1 MTDHGKATD
10 NLLDKLLEYQART
23 ADALKQMD
31 LLQLID
37 PTLAITFDDLRGRL
51 KRP

>member
-10 NLLDKLLEYQART
+10 NLLDTVLEYQARR
-23 ADALKQMD
+23 DNALKQMD

-37 PTLAITFDDLRGRL
+37 PTLAVVFDDLRGRL
-51 KRP
+51 KTP

>member
-10 NLLDKLLEYQART
+10 NLLDTVLQYQQRRD
-23 ADALKQMD
+23 DALRQMD

-37 PTLAITFDDLRGRL
+37 PTLAITFDDLRERL
-51 KRP
+51 RRP